1 MTFEEQTKII
11 TNTYINS
18 KVDLLNELLIEIRDE
33 GYDVAQ
39 IRGALLNHIE
49 SLEKLRVKYAQ

>member
-1 MTFEEQTKII
+1 MTFEEQTKMI
-11 TNTYINS
+11 TDTHINS
-18 KVDLLNELLIEIRDE
+18 QVDLLNSLLIEISDE

-39 IRGALLNHIE
+39 IRGALLNYIE